1 MQLIE
6 YSIGGDNITRYLF
19 RACYIKS
26 SSKLSFCSWHFDRS
40 ESAEPEPPQA
50 SASGSAEAEKGGGG
64 GGGGCGAAESDSE
77 SESESSA
84 QRDAG
89 ASLYASGRYSPA
101 PLAPA
106 QLEPGTLLTEPADD
120 AQRLAYLRAA
130 VQAQRCSAP
139 ASGAALEREARR
151 AMGASPDEAQF
162 SVEHALPDQPCL
174 WADKYRP
181 RKPRYFNRYPTVPPP
196 SLRPPPPYYCR
207 YLSTLRRFN
216 EKRFKLDYVKLSI
229 KVM

>member
-1 MQLIE
+1 MIISLCIC
-6 YSIGGDNITRYLF
+6 F

-50 SASGSAEAEKGGGG
+50 SASGSAEAEEGG
-64 GGGGCGAAESDSE
+64 GGGGCGAAASDSE

>member
-40 ESAEPEPPQA
+40 ESAEPEPPRA
-50 SASGSAEAEKGGGG
+50 SASGSAEAEEGG
-64 GGGGCGAAESDSE
+64 GGGGCGAAASDSE